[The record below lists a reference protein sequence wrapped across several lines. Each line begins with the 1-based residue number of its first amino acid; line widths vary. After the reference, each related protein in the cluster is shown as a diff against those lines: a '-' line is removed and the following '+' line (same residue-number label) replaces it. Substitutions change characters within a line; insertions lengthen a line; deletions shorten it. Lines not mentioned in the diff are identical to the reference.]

1 MTESRIA
8 YLQLHLAVFL
18 FGFTAILGDLI
29 TIPAASL
36 VWWRVFFTS
45 ISLLFFIGF
54 GRALKKINSR
64 HILFLSGIGVLV
76 AIHWVAFYASIK
88 YSNASIALITMSL
101 TSFFTAIIEP
111 LILKSKLNKLQLLFG
126 MLVFPGMILIVDTIE
141 VYLRIGIYLG
151 LVASF
156 TASIFA
162 VLNKKIVDQVDS
174 FSITFLEMFAAW
186 ITLTII
192 MYFVPEKYFDPFM
205 PIGMDWFYL
214 VVLSLLCTT
223 LAFYLSLIA
232 LKSVTAFEANLV
244 INLEPVYGI
253 ALAIVILKDHKEL
266 STNFYLGVLIILFV
280 VFLYPIFKK
289 KFDA

>member
-29 TIPAASL
+29 SIPAASL

-54 GRALKKINSR
+54 GKSLIKINPR
-64 HILFLSGIGVLV
+64 DLIFLFGIGMIV
-76 AIHWVAFYASIK
+76 AVHWVAFYASIK

-111 LILKSKLNKLQLLFG
+111 LILKKKLNKLQLLFG
-126 MLVFPGMILIVDTIE
+126 MLVFPGMILIVDTID
-141 VYLRIGIYLG
+141 VSLRIGIYLG
-151 LVASF
+151 LVSSF

-162 VLNKKIVDQVDS
+162 VLNKKMVDKVDS
-174 FSITFLEMFAAW
+174 FSITFMEMFAAW
-186 ITLTII
+186 VTLTIV
-192 MYFVPEKYFDPFM
+192 MYLVPVEYFDPFV
-205 PIGMDWFYL
+205 PIGLEWLYL
-214 VVLSLLCTT
+214 IVLSLLCTT

-232 LKSVTAFEANLV
+232 MKVVSAFEANLV

-253 ALAIVILKDHKEL
+253 VLAIIILKEHKEL
-266 STNFYLGVLIILFV
+266 SPNFYIGVLIIMFV
-280 VFLYPIFKK
+280 VFLYPVFKK
-289 KFDA
+289 KFNA